1 MNTGDIE
8 AGCKRVIRDAA
19 ERLTKD
25 RIVNDT
31 AWTDAIFE
39 DLTRYAYHEL
49 VPGLCVW
56 SKGNAVDRT
65 LTGFLYDFMAC
76 EGEGKA
82 GEDIGKV
89 WVSLESEWSPYFEK
103 VKEDFYK
110 LVLGRSMLR
119 VMIFKS
125 RDVEKDISKLVR
137 ILETS
142 PMSVSGDRYLFA
154 GWSED
159 EGFIFKSHSKA

>member
-1 MNTGDIE
+1 
-8 AGCKRVIRDAA
+8 
-19 ERLTKD
+19 
-25 RIVNDT
+25 
-31 AWTDAIFE
+31 
-39 DLTRYAYHEL
+39 
-49 VPGLCVW
+49 
-56 SKGNAVDRT
+56 
-65 LTGFLYDFMAC
+65 MAC

-89 WVSLESEWSPYFEK
+89 WVALESEWSPYFEK